1 MASKVINIEVG
12 KRMVK
17 MCMSISKGKSF
28 QISDAFVFPTPDGAV
43 VDGQVVNPA
52 ILGEKIRDQLTLRN
66 ITVRDAVLSIASSK
80 IAMREVTVPAVKK
93 DQVKNIIN
101 TNASDYF
108 PVDITKYVV
117 SYTVLETTKTDSR
130 VMVYAVPSTII
141 EGYTGLGDAAGL
153 IINNLDFAGNS
164 QYQVLKG
171 IGVQGVT
178 MYVTIDADSA
188 FVTFMEGNKLLM
200 QRSLSVGGDDMVCRY
215 MGLKE
220 IPEEQ
225 YIEALNEISVSVD
238 KPDLEESPE
247 TEGLDEYL
255 NRLVMGIAR
264 SLDFFHSGEYG
275 DRVVEKVVLMG
286 SCCHLATLKEK
297 IESSVGA
304 ETIWLEELENI
315 QGLAN
320 SVDDISL
327 YINCLGA
334 RLSPL
339 SILPKEYLQKT
350 GQSGKQ
356 SLLGDKNAGY
366 IALAVFVGLSI
377 LMVGFA
383 FFQNYMAKRE
393 LDDLNA
399 SVSSLKYA
407 EDTYNDYL
415 RYEAGKTNLEDF
427 VAGADTH
434 NKYLY
439 DFLVELEAKMP
450 SAISLMT
457 ADCDNEGVVLNV
469 EVPSFNEAAVVIRQF
484 RSFESIEVIDVSDIV
499 KQVDE
504 GAGFVQFTISC
515 FYPVP
520 TTTPA
525 PTTEA
530 TTEDVTA

>member
-1 MASKVINIEVG
+1 MASKVLNIELG

-28 QISDAFVFPTPDGAV
+28 QISDAFVFPSPDGAV

-52 ILGEKIRDQLTLRN
+52 ILGERIRDQLTLRN
-66 ITVRDAVLSIASSK
+66 INVNDAVLSIASSK

-108 PVDITKYVV
+108 PVDISKYVV
-117 SYTVLETTKTDSR
+117 SYTVLDTTKTESR

-141 EGYTGLGDAAGL
+141 EGYTGLAEASGL
-153 IINNLDFAGNS
+153 IINALDFAGNS

-171 IGVQGVT
+171 MGVQGVV
-178 MYVTIDADSA
+178 MYVTVDADSA
-188 FVTFMEGNKLLM
+188 FVTFMEGGRLLM
-200 QRSLSVGGDDMVCRY
+200 QRSLSIGGDDMVCRY
-215 MGLKE
+215 MALEGR
-220 IPEEQ
+220 PEEE
-225 YIEALNEISVSVD
+225 YLDCLSELSVTLEKPEVD
-238 KPDLEESPE
+238 AD

-264 SLDFFHSGEYG
+264 SLDFFNSGDYG
-275 DRVVEKVVLMG
+275 DKIVEKVVLMG
-286 SCCHLATLKEK
+286 SCAHLIELKEK
-297 IESSVGA
+297 VEESVGA
-304 ETIWLEELENI
+304 ETVWLEELDSI

-334 RLSPL
+334 RLQPL
-339 SILPKEYLQKT
+339 SLLPKEYLQKT

-356 SLLGDKNAGY
+356 SILGDKNAGY
-366 IALAVFVGLSI
+366 IALAVFVGLSA
-377 LMVGFA
+377 LMIAFA
-383 FFQNYMAKRE
+383 IFQNHRAQNE
-393 LDDLNA
+393 LEDLNA

-415 RYEAGKTNLEDF
+415 RYEAGKTNMEEF

-439 DFLVELEAKMP
+439 DFFTELEAKMP
-450 SAISLMT
+450 SAIVIMT
-457 ADCDNEGVVLNV
+457 ADCNNDGVALNV
-469 EVPSFNEAAVVIRQF
+469 KVPSFDEAAVVIRQF
-484 RSFESIEVIDVSDIV
+484 RSFESIDVIEVSDIV
-499 KQVDE
+499 RSVDE
-504 GAGFVQFTISC
+504 GMGLVEFTITC
-515 FYPVP
+515 NYPVP
-520 TTTPA
+520 TTTTTLP
-525 PTTEA
+525 PSTEA
-530 TTEDVTA
+530 SADEV

>member
-1 MASKVINIEVG
+1 M
-12 KRMVK
+12 
-17 MCMSISKGKSF
+17 
-28 QISDAFVFPTPDGAV
+28 
-43 VDGQVVNPA
+43 
-52 ILGEKIRDQLTLRN
+52 
-66 ITVRDAVLSIASSK
+66 
-80 IAMREVTVPAVKK
+80 
-93 DQVKNIIN
+93 
-101 TNASDYF
+101 
-108 PVDITKYVV
+108 
-117 SYTVLETTKTDSR
+117 
-130 VMVYAVPSTII
+130 
-141 EGYTGLGDAAGL
+141 
-153 IINNLDFAGNS
+153 
-164 QYQVLKG
+164 
-171 IGVQGVT
+171 
-178 MYVTIDADSA
+178 
-188 FVTFMEGNKLLM
+188 
-200 QRSLSVGGDDMVCRY
+200 
-215 MGLKE
+215 
-220 IPEEQ
+220 
-225 YIEALNEISVSVD
+225 
-238 KPDLEESPE
+238 
-247 TEGLDEYL
+247 
-255 NRLVMGIAR
+255 
-264 SLDFFHSGEYG
+264 
-275 DRVVEKVVLMG
+275 
-286 SCCHLATLKEK
+286 
-297 IESSVGA
+297 
-304 ETIWLEELENI
+304 
-315 QGLAN
+315 
-320 SVDDISL
+320 
-327 YINCLGA
+327 
-334 RLSPL
+334 
-339 SILPKEYLQKT
+339 
-350 GQSGKQ
+350 
-356 SLLGDKNAGY
+356 
-366 IALAVFVGLSI
+366 FVGLSI